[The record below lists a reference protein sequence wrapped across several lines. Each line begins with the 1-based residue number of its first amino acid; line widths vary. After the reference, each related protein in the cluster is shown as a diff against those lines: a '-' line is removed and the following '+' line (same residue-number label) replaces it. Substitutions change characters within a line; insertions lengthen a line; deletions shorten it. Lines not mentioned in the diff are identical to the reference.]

1 MEIEK
6 KTAKKHRFL
15 RRNGLAYCPFSLG
28 YGLDNVVISDELLKT
43 QYIFSP
49 RSMFY
54 RFQGGGVWNFES
66 RCLGSAAVVGL
77 ICSVQRCEKFTSA
90 LPLAQRLINHLV
102 IRRIDAGYDLT
113 ILVLAYGIKIA
124 GCPC

>member
-15 RRNGLAYCPFSLG
+15 RRNGLACCPFSLN

-54 RFQGGGVWNFES
+54 RFQGGGLEFRVKMS
-66 RCLGSAAVVGL
+66 RLSSC
-77 ICSVQRCEKFTSA
+77 CW
-90 LPLAQRLINHLV
+90 
-102 IRRIDAGYDLT
+102 
-113 ILVLAYGIKIA
+113 AYL
-124 GCPC
+124 